1 MRILL
6 ALLLSLQFLLAY
18 PTIKIKY
25 NYYTISPKSKSD
37 IKNQILKNS
46 PTHYAGFTKWRIN
59 YHYKWKRSGNQCK
72 ITKTDVKLTITHTMP
87 KILNPN
93 QADKDVRHTFE
104 QYYDA
109 LLSHEKNHKKISRD
123 AAFALEEM
131 LLSYKGDCSL
141 MKSTIKKRAKEIFDT
156 CKTRNK
162 KYDETTQHGKTEGVL
177 LEMYF

>member
-6 ALLLSLQFLLAY
+6 TLFLSIQLLSAY

-25 NYYTISPKSKSD
+25 DYYNISPKSKSD

-59 YHYKWKRSGNQCK
+59 YHYKWKRTKNQCK
-72 ITKTDVKLTITHTMP
+72 ITTTDVKLTVTHTMP
-87 KILNPN
+87 KILDPN
-93 QADKDVRHTFE
+93 QVDKDVHHTFE

-109 LLSHEKNHKKISRD
+109 LLSHEKNHRKISRD
-123 AAFALEEM
+123 AAFEVEEM
-131 LLSYKGDCSL
+131 LLSYQDDCSL

-156 CKTRNK
+156 CKKRNK
-162 KYDETTQHGKTEGVL
+162 KYDNTTHHGKREGVL